1 MSEVNKTA
9 QAKVDTRKTEINK
22 GIIIFNKMGIWVIV
36 IGLLVLGTIIAA
48 AGGGNFFQASNIQSI
63 LKPWPCRVWSA
74 PACSILYT
82 PAT

>member
-9 QAKVDTRKTEINK
+9 QVKVDSRKTEINK

-48 AGGGNFFQASNIQSI
+48 SGGGNFFQASQFQALSF
-63 LKPWPCRVWSA
+63 
-74 PACSILYT
+74 LYYLNKC
-82 PAT
+82 